1 MSQNPATTDKASE
14 GKEGETIFPISDESG
29 DTGERAGRLGE
40 WVSDWWATE
49 VMQSWYRSEQSRQRE
64 KEELCWNEREREQ
77 NG

>member
-40 WVSDWWATE
+40 
-49 VMQSWYRSEQSRQRE
+49 
-64 KEELCWNEREREQ
+64 
-77 NG
+77 